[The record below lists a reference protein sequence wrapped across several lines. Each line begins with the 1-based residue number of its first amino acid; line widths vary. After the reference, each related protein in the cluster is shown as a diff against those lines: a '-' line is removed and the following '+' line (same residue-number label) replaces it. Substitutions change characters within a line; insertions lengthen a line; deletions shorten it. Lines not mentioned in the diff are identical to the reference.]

1 MTISFPTFLS
11 LYLPRLLF
19 PLPPST
25 WFPSQPLPLSSAWWA
40 MFVSKLQIIVS
51 LHPCWYPLCLDYF
64 IVWICLVLHIIFLL
78 CMYVVIFYLMAPFPL
93 GIVRCLINREF
104 LEEGGKVA
112 LEIAYF
118 VSACIVISGFGLP
131 LVLAH
136 SGVIPILS
144 GVIACIGNLFMFGT
158 VYSYFIFFRSDDEWE
173 FSSFWFSII
182 SHLFVQCLYYS
193 LARCV

>member
-1 MTISFPTFLS
+1 
-11 LYLPRLLF
+11 
-19 PLPPST
+19 
-25 WFPSQPLPLSSAWWA
+25 
-40 MFVSKLQIIVS
+40 
-51 LHPCWYPLCLDYF
+51 
-64 IVWICLVLHIIFLL
+64 
-78 CMYVVIFYLMAPFPL
+78 MYVVIFYLMAPFPL

-158 VYSYFIFFRSDDEWE
+158 VYSYFIFFRSDGEWE
-173 FSSFWFSII
+173 FSSF
-182 SHLFVQCLYYS
+182 
-193 LARCV
+193 